1 LASAKAFLFR
11 ASVQRQYN
19 GSSGRRGSEG
29 HGVRRADRFIV
40 RAIIR
45 SVAIS
50 LLLACAVAGCSTGSD
65 AVLDTALSLRSGSP
79 ADAAKL
85 DPKLRYLR
93 VSVDGRIALLVLGY
107 LEPHPQ
113 GPIEVWYSAR
123 REVIKLQNG
132 RLVGALGLTT
142 EWRRVALPALP
153 DWAGLLAATQPL
165 HWERRRD
172 VMPGY
177 RYGIID
183 RLTLRR
189 SAPPSGSR
197 LVGIDPASL
206 SWFEETDAPGAGED
220 ALPPARYALDLRAT
234 GEPVVYGE
242 TCLARDLCFAWQRW
256 PVHQPTLG
264 AR

>member
-1 LASAKAFLFR
+1 MTTPDEMRPTRLWK
-11 ASVQRQYN
+11 QMP
-19 GSSGRRGSEG
+19 
-29 HGVRRADRFIV
+29 
-40 RAIIR
+40 
-45 SVAIS
+45 
-50 LLLACAVAGCSTGSD
+50 
-65 AVLDTALSLRSGSP
+65 LD
-79 ADAAKL
+79 
-85 DPKLRYLR
+85 LR
-93 VSVDGRIALLVLGY
+93 VSVDGRTALLVLGY
-107 LEPHPQ
+107 LEPHAQ

-153 DWAGLLAATQPL
+153 DWAALLAATQPL
-165 HWERRRD
+165 HWTRRRD

-177 RYGIID
+177 RYGIVD
-183 RLTLRR
+183 SLTLRR

-206 SWFEETDAPGAGED
+206 SWFEESDATRAGED

-242 TCLARDLCFAWQRW
+242 ACLAPDLCFAWQRW
-256 PVHQPTLG
+256 PVEQPTVG